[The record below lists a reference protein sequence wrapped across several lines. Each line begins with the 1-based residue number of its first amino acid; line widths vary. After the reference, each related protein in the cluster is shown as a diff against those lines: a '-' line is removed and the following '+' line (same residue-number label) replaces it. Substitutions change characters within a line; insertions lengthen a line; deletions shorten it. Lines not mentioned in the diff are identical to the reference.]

1 MRCVPA
7 LRRSPEDL
15 PGGEPSPGQ
24 QRSRVR
30 DGLGAVGRAP
40 AWQQRADRLSEVD
53 LAGAQR
59 MDAMTDVAF
68 ERPVEDPR
76 AVSQHV
82 RRWRLAAEEIAGDAD
97 EVHPRAI
104 GERMRAV

>member
-15 PGGEPSPGQ
+15 AGGEPSPGE
-24 QRSRVR
+24 QRPRVR

-59 MDAMTDVAF
+59 IDAMTDVAL

-76 AVSQHV
+76 EASQDV
-82 RRWRLAAEEIAGDAD
+82 RRWRLAAEEIAGEAD
-97 EVHPRAI
+97 EVHPGAI
-104 GERMRAV
+104 RE